1 MRDHQT
7 ISVET
12 HLSHVP
18 LFEGLHA
25 DEIAL
30 IAKGTREIHAKK
42 GEVLFHRGD
51 ACTGFHVMVYGQVK
65 LVFSSSQGTEKVV
78 EVIREGQSFGEALMF
93 LEKPY
98 IVSAH
103 ALNDSLLLYVSKSVI
118 FDEIARDHSFARK
131 MLGGMAMRLHQLIT
145 DVEAYSLQSGTQRII
160 GYLLRELPEWQ
171 LNASDVVIELP
182 VNKGVI
188 ASRLNLTQ
196 EHFSRILHELSSLGL
211 ILVEGRRI
219 HIPSVSKL
227 SKYQI

>member
-1 MRDHQT
+1 MRDHQP

-65 LVFSSSQGTEKVV
+65 LMFTSSQGTEKVV

-103 ALNDSLLLYVSKSVI
+103 ALSDSLLLYVSKSVI
-118 FDEIARDHSFARK
+118 FDEIERDHSFARK

-196 EHFSRILHELSSLGL
+196 EHFSRILHELSSHGL